1 MPSTQTTQKCKL
13 SINHLRT
20 RAIEYI
26 FHARRCYKKHLWHGM
41 DVEFEWLCLNDLWHA
56 RYRWLKRGA
65 LHCSNAHVVCK
76 TLHCDQSWWLAN
88 LKVAVFNFQAVTK
101 GLYRKGGRILITNS
115 YARQFSDGFRKPAGG
130 AIPKLRDACINQ
142 RGPTSGLAGMSQNR
156 CNSRV
161 KRNLARHVVSVFRFL
176 VSSNLSRS

>member
-76 TLHCDQSWWLAN
+76 TLHCDQRWWLAN

-101 GLYRKGGRILITNS
+101 GLYRKGEESWSPTRMLDNS
-115 YARQFSDGFRKPAGG
+115 QTASE
-130 AIPKLRDACINQ
+130 
-142 RGPTSGLAGMSQNR
+142 
-156 CNSRV
+156 
-161 KRNLARHVVSVFRFL
+161 NLL
-176 VSSNLSRS
+176 EEQSRSCEMHVSTKEALQVV